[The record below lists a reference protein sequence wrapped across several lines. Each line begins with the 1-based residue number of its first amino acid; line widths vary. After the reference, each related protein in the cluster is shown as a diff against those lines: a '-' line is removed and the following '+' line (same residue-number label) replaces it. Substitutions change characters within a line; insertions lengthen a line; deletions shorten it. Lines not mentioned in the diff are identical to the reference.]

1 MNPGPTEKQHLFDD
15 PRNVRRV
22 LRGLFAVCAAL
33 VLLDVGS
40 YLLHTFAGFES
51 LRHAEGPLDW
61 LPGYYAV
68 YGFVAC
74 AALVLIAKELR
85 KLLMRDEDYYDR

>member
-1 MNPGPTEKQHLFDD
+1 MKHLFDE

-22 LRGLFAVCAAL
+22 LRGLYAVCAVFFL
-33 VLLDVGS
+33 IDVVDF
-40 YLLHTFAGFES
+40 LLHKFARTPA

-61 LPGYYAV
+61 LPGFYGI

-74 AALVLIAKELR
+74 AILVLAAKELR
-85 KLLMRDEDYYDR
+85 KILMRDEDYYDR

>member
-1 MNPGPTEKQHLFDD
+1 MKPGLFDE

-22 LRGLFAVCAAL
+22 LRGLYTVCAVF
-33 VLLDVGS
+33 VLIDVIDF
-40 YLLHTFAGFES
+40 LAHRFAGS
-51 LRHAEGPLDW
+51 PALRHEEGPLDW
-61 LPGYYAV
+61 IPGYYGI

-85 KLLMRDEDYYDR
+85 KILMRDEDYYDR